1 MPTDYTF
8 STDSLTKV
16 LSVDRERILETM
28 LSVADESSTWLT
40 ECCLTPEDKECAV
53 ICLAQVAGAVNLTKK
68 LLKTDELPFNSLRED
83 FTNDIG

>member
-8 STDSLTKV
+8 STDSPTKV
-16 LSVDRERILETM
+16 SSVDRERILETM

-53 ICLAQVAGAVNLTKK
+53 ICLAEISGAVRLVKK
-68 LLKTDELPFNSLRED
+68 LLKLDEVDFHIRTFEED
-83 FTNDIG
+83 EEK